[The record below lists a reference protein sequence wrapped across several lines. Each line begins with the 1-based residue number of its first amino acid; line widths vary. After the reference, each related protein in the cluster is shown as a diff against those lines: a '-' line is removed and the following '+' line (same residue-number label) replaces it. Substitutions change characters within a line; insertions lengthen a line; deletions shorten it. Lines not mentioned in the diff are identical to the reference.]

1 MKNSLLLNN
10 FFHERPTTAHVK
22 QDNGRG
28 SRQSVNI
35 NIDLSASRQSVEF
48 PTPRDTSS
56 RQKSRMKSRVLQDS
70 DRSSTYSQ
78 TLESDED
85 ISISDLEDDYV
96 DPRYNHKANNYWSNL
111 DDSIKR
117 INDDSD
123 RFALKPRPNFK
134 SSEVFK
140 DVMSDMSGNVEYGL
154 SKGYTLLK
162 QKIRN
167 LTNVTSMTAMA
178 LSQAKSN
185 GHGEVESQD
194 DDSDSD
200 DDEIK
205 AALKR
210 ENEQKEL
217 VSNVGGAKRAWRVLK
232 THVKETGFEQ
242 RTTNVKMNWEAL
254 RHHVSGISD
263 LDRARQDLYQRYG
276 FLPTLQEDGSKVCKN
291 VMWLNRTRAQII
303 QKESDNILRGGKV
316 RAQSARPF
324 IAQNSE
330 RKLSAN
336 NYNSYK
342 KRAVSCNISNGVSH
356 LRVRPSSEKVT
367 RHRLRPTSVKSK
379 NTLMTK
385 PNQLYMV

>member
-28 SRQSVNI
+28 SRQSVSI

-48 PTPRDTSS
+48 QTPRDTSS
-56 RQKSRMKSRVLQDS
+56 RQNSRMKSSVLQDS
-70 DRSSTYSQ
+70 DRSSAYSQ
-78 TLESDED
+78 TLGSDED

-96 DPRYNHKANNYWSNL
+96 DPRYSDKANNYWSNL

-117 INDDSD
+117 ISDDSD
-123 RFALKPRPNFK
+123 KLALKPRPNFK

-140 DVMSDMSGNVEYGL
+140 DVMIDMSGNVEYGV

-162 QKIRN
+162 QKVRN
-167 LTNVTSMTAMA
+167 LTNMTSMTAKA
-178 LSQAKSN
+178 LSQATSN
-185 GHGEVESQD
+185 GQGEVESKD

-205 AALKR
+205 AASKR

-242 RTTNVKMNWEAL
+242 RTTNVKMNWEAI

-263 LDRARQDLYQRYG
+263 LDRARQDLYERYG

-291 VMWLNRTRAQII
+291 IMWLNRTRAQIM
-303 QKESDNILRGGKV
+303 QKESDNILRGGKA

-342 KRAVSCNISNGVSH
+342 KRPVSCAISNGVSH

-385 PNQLYMV
+385 PNQLYMA

>member
-1 MKNSLLLNN
+1 
-10 FFHERPTTAHVK
+10 
-22 QDNGRG
+22 
-28 SRQSVNI
+28 
-35 NIDLSASRQSVEF
+35 
-48 PTPRDTSS
+48 
-56 RQKSRMKSRVLQDS
+56 MKSRVLQDS
-70 DRSSTYSQ
+70 DRSSAYSQ

-85 ISISDLEDDYV
+85 ISISDLEDDYI

-263 LDRARQDLYQRYG
+263 LDRARQDLYERYG

-291 VMWLNRTRAQII
+291 VMWLNRTRAQIM

-336 NYNSYK
+336 NSNSYK
-342 KRAVSCNISNGVSH
+342 QRAVSCNISNGVSH

-367 RHRLRPTSVKSK
+367 RHRIRPTSVKSK

>member
-1 MKNSLLLNN
+1 MKNSLFLNN
-10 FFHERPTTAHVK
+10 FFHERLTTAHVK

>member
-28 SRQSVNI
+28 SRQSVSI

-48 PTPRDTSS
+48 QTPRDTSS
-56 RQKSRMKSRVLQDS
+56 RQNSRMKSSVLQDS
-70 DRSSTYSQ
+70 DRSSAYSQ
-78 TLESDED
+78 TLGSDED

-96 DPRYNHKANNYWSNL
+96 DPRYSDKANNYWSNL

-117 INDDSD
+117 ISDDSD
-123 RFALKPRPNFK
+123 KLALKPRPNFK

-140 DVMSDMSGNVEYGL
+140 DVMIDMSGNVEYGV

-162 QKIRN
+162 QKVRN
-167 LTNVTSMTAMA
+167 LTNMTSMTAKA
-178 LSQAKSN
+178 LSQATSN
-185 GHGEVESQD
+185 GQGEVESKD

-205 AALKR
+205 AASKR

-242 RTTNVKMNWEAL
+242 RTTNVKMNWEAI

-263 LDRARQDLYQRYG
+263 LDRARQDLYERYG

-291 VMWLNRTRAQII
+291 IMWLNRTRAQIM
-303 QKESDNILRGGKV
+303 QKESDNILRGGKA

-330 RKLSAN
+330 RKFSPN

-342 KRAVSCNISNGVSH
+342 KRPVSCAISNGVSH

-385 PNQLYMV
+385 PNQLYMA